1 MNPPRPDP
9 AERPDPPDVPRT
21 VLSRFTMPA
30 DDWARDD
37 AARGPRTVDA
47 LMWAL
52 LAALLA
58 AAGAAV
64 AWYRGD
70 AGAGAASAVILGAL
84 AGAAGLAF
92 AAMRKVRRDLHEP
105 LSELYAWALGMCSG
119 DFSTRVPAEGEGAYR
134 KLAFHVNRL
143 SEALER
149 LANDM
154 DDVVWRQTERL
165 REKNASLE
173 LLHEVTA
180 SIHRLDS
187 VDEILRATSRS
198 MMEMVGARG
207 AMVCVRDAAGGTSV
221 AARIGRCPD
230 GPEPSTD
237 GAGEAARAG
246 TSPPVP
252 GPARAGP
259 DPSAPP
265 PGEVPIRAPQPPP
278 ASGDTGVG
286 SRRPASEEVPAGA
299 PEFSASG
306 DAGVGSRLPA
316 SEEVPAGAPE
326 FSASGDAG
334 VGSRLPA
341 SEETPARAPEP
352 PASGDAGIGG
362 SGAAAGEGG
371 GDASPGER
379 CGSGAGMVEVPLE
392 HKGADLG
399 VIRLFTGS
407 PGRAGSPE
415 RHRLLRSVGRHL
427 GMSIAKARTDEESKT
442 LSIVRE
448 RAAIAYELHDS
459 LAQTLASL
467 RLQADVLA
475 DSLAGAGAA
484 GRVPAELAR
493 LRTTLE
499 SANVELRELIAG
511 FRAPVD
517 GRDLRT
523 ALEEMSARYTAQ
535 GAMTVHLQIDGELPE
550 LAPGARLQVVR
561 IVGEALANACAH
573 SGGNLA
579 RVLVRGEAASV
590 RVLVEDDGEGFS
602 PPPCERASGEH
613 IGLSVMRERA
623 RWLGGAL
630 VIESEPGEGTRVS
643 LAFPRA
649 GAAAPAPAPPAR

>member
-1 MNPPRPDP
+1 MPPARDMSHPRPGPAEPGAAVRGAPPRPHDVNHPRPDP

-58 AAGAAV
+58 AAGATV

-70 AGAGAASAVILGAL
+70 AGAGAAPAVILAAL
-84 AGAAGLAF
+84 AGAAVLAF

-154 DDVVWRQTERL
+154 DDVVGRQTERL

-173 LLHEVTA
+173 LLYEVAA

-187 VDEILRATSRS
+187 VDEILRVTSRS

-207 AMVCVRDAAGGTSV
+207 AMVCVRDAAGEMSV

-230 GPEPSTD
+230 GPEPD
-237 GAGEAARAG
+237 
-246 TSPPVP
+246 
-252 GPARAGP
+252 
-259 DPSAPP
+259 
-265 PGEVPIRAPQPPP
+265 
-278 ASGDTGVG
+278 
-286 SRRPASEEVPAGA
+286 
-299 PEFSASG
+299 
-306 DAGVGSRLPA
+306 
-316 SEEVPAGAPE
+316 
-326 FSASGDAG
+326 
-334 VGSRLPA
+334 
-341 SEETPARAPEP
+341 
-352 PASGDAGIGG
+352 
-362 SGAAAGEGG
+362 AAGEGG
-371 GDASPGER
+371 GDASPRER
-379 CGSGAGMVEVPLE
+379 RGSGAGMVEVPLE

-407 PGRAGSPE
+407 PGPAGSRE

-475 DSLAGAGAA
+475 DSLAGTGA

-535 GAMTVHLQIDGELPE
+535 GAMTVHLQIDGDLPE

-573 SGGNLA
+573 SGGDLV
-579 RVLVRGEAASV
+579 RVLVRGEAESV

-643 LAFPRA
+643 LAFPRT
-649 GAAAPAPAPPAR
+649 GPATPAPPPPAH

>member
-1 MNPPRPDP
+1 MPPARDMNHPRPDPAEPIAAIHGSRPRSHDVSHPRPDP

-52 LAALLA
+52 LAALIA
-58 AAGAAV
+58 AAGAAA

-70 AGAGAASAVILGAL
+70 AGAGAALAVILAAL
-84 AGAAGLAF
+84 AGAAVLAF

-119 DFSTRVPAEGEGAYR
+119 DFSTRVPAEGKVAYR

-173 LLHEVTA
+173 LLYEVAA

-187 VDEILRATSRS
+187 VDEILRVTSRS

-207 AMVCVRDAAGGTSV
+207 AMVCVRDAAGEMSV

-230 GPEPSTD
+230 GSEPGTD
-237 GAGEAARAG
+237 GAG
-246 TSPPVP
+246 V
-252 GPARAGP
+252 
-259 DPSAPP
+259 
-265 PGEVPIRAPQPPP
+265 PPP
-278 ASGDTGVG
+278 APDPDPVRACSSV
-286 SRRPASEEVPAGA
+286 PASEEVPAGA
-299 PEFSASG
+299 PESVASI
-306 DAGVGSRLPA
+306 
-316 SEEVPAGAPE
+316 
-326 FSASGDAG
+326 
-334 VGSRLPA
+334 
-341 SEETPARAPEP
+341 
-352 PASGDAGIGG
+352 DAGIDG
-362 SGAAAGEGG
+362 GAAADGG
-371 GDASPGER
+371 GVDASPRGR
-379 CGSGAGMVEVPLE
+379 RGSGHGTVEVPLE

-399 VIRLFTGS
+399 IIRLFAES
-407 PGRAGSPE
+407 PARAGSRE
-415 RHRLLRSVGRHL
+415 RHRLLLSVGRHL

-448 RAAIAYELHDS
+448 RAAIAHELHDS

-475 DSLAGAGAA
+475 DSLAGTGA
-484 GRVPAELAR
+484 GRIPAELAR
-493 LRTTLE
+493 IRATLE

-535 GAMTVHLQIDGELPE
+535 GAMTVHLQLDDELPE
-550 LAPGARLQVVR
+550 LAAGARLQVVR

-573 SGGNLA
+573 SGGNLT

-590 RVLVEDDGEGFS
+590 RVLVEDDGKGFS
-602 PPPCERASGEH
+602 LPPCDRAPGEH

-623 RWLGGAL
+623 RWLGGTL

-649 GAAAPAPAPPAR
+649 GAGTSGQPHAH

>member
-1 MNPPRPDP
+1 MPPARDMSHPRPGPAEPGVSVRDAPPRSHDVSHPRPDP

-58 AAGAAV
+58 AAGATV

-70 AGAGAASAVILGAL
+70 AGAGAAPAVILAAL

-149 LANDM
+149 LADDM

-173 LLHEVTA
+173 LLYEVAA

-187 VDEILRATSRS
+187 VDEILRVTSRS

-207 AMVCVRDAAGGTSV
+207 AMVCVRDAAGEMSV

-230 GPEPSTD
+230 GPEPD
-237 GAGEAARAG
+237 
-246 TSPPVP
+246 
-252 GPARAGP
+252 
-259 DPSAPP
+259 
-265 PGEVPIRAPQPPP
+265 
-278 ASGDTGVG
+278 
-286 SRRPASEEVPAGA
+286 
-299 PEFSASG
+299 
-306 DAGVGSRLPA
+306 
-316 SEEVPAGAPE
+316 
-326 FSASGDAG
+326 
-334 VGSRLPA
+334 
-341 SEETPARAPEP
+341 
-352 PASGDAGIGG
+352 
-362 SGAAAGEGG
+362 AAGEGG
-371 GDASPGER
+371 GDASARER
-379 CGSGAGMVEVPLE
+379 RGSGAGMVEVPLE

-399 VIRLFTGS
+399 VIRLFTGP
-407 PGRAGSPE
+407 PGPDGSRE

-475 DSLAGAGAA
+475 DSLAGTGA

-573 SGGNLA
+573 SGGDLV
-579 RVLVRGEAASV
+579 RVLVRGEAESV

-649 GAAAPAPAPPAR
+649 GAATPAPPPAH

>member
-1 MNPPRPDP
+1 MPPARDMSHPRPGPAESVSTVPVAAAHGPRPRSHDVSHPRPDP

-58 AAGAAV
+58 AAVAAV

-70 AGAGAASAVILGAL
+70 AGAGAALAVILAAL

-92 AAMRKVRRDLHEP
+92 AVMRKVRRDLHGP

-173 LLHEVTA
+173 LLYEVAA

-187 VDEILRATSRS
+187 VDEILRVTSRS

-207 AMVCVRDAAGGTSV
+207 AMVCVRDAAGETSV

-230 GPEPSTD
+230 GPGPGTG
-237 GAGEAARAG
+237 GAGEAA
-246 TSPPVP
+246 
-252 GPARAGP
+252 
-259 DPSAPP
+259 
-265 PGEVPIRAPQPPP
+265 
-278 ASGDTGVG
+278 
-286 SRRPASEEVPAGA
+286 
-299 PEFSASG
+299 
-306 DAGVGSRLPA
+306 
-316 SEEVPAGAPE
+316 
-326 FSASGDAG
+326 
-334 VGSRLPA
+334 
-341 SEETPARAPEP
+341 
-352 PASGDAGIGG
+352 
-362 SGAAAGEGG
+362 
-371 GDASPGER
+371 
-379 CGSGAGMVEVPLE
+379 GAGMVEVPLE

-399 VIRLFTGS
+399 AIRLFTGS
-407 PGRAGSPE
+407 PGRAGSRE

-475 DSLAGAGAA
+475 DSLAGTGA
-484 GRVPAELAR
+484 GRIPAELAR
-493 LRTTLE
+493 LRATLE

-511 FRAPVD
+511 FRAPVE

-623 RWLGGAL
+623 RWLGGTL

-649 GAAAPAPAPPAR
+649 GAATPAPPPAH

>member
-1 MNPPRPDP
+1 MPPAHDVNHPRPGPAEPVAAVHGSRPHGSRSHGSQPWPHDMSHPRPDP
-9 AERPDPPDVPRT
+9 AGRPDPPDVPRT
-21 VLSRFTMPA
+21 VLGRFTMPA

-47 LMWAL
+47 LMWML

-58 AAGAAV
+58 AAGAAL

-70 AGAGAASAVILGAL
+70 AGAGAALAAILAAL
-84 AGAAGLAF
+84 GGAAVLAF
-92 AAMRKVRRDLHEP
+92 VAMRKVRRDLHEP
-105 LSELYAWALGMCSG
+105 LSELYVWALGMCSG
-119 DFSTRVPAEGEGAYR
+119 DFSTRVPAEGEGGYR

-173 LLHEVTA
+173 LLYEVAA

-187 VDEILRATSRS
+187 VDEILRVSSRS
-198 MMEMVGARG
+198 MMKMVGAHG
-207 AMVCVRDAAGGTSV
+207 AMVCLRDAAGGMSV

-230 GPEPSTD
+230 GFEPGASDAGESARIGTSPLVPGSARAGADASPPASDAAPARVPEPS
-237 GAGEAARAG
+237 
-246 TSPPVP
+246 
-252 GPARAGP
+252 
-259 DPSAPP
+259 
-265 PGEVPIRAPQPPP
+265 
-278 ASGDTGVG
+278 
-286 SRRPASEEVPAGA
+286 
-299 PEFSASG
+299 
-306 DAGVGSRLPA
+306 
-316 SEEVPAGAPE
+316 
-326 FSASGDAG
+326 
-334 VGSRLPA
+334 
-341 SEETPARAPEP
+341 
-352 PASGDAGIGG
+352 PASGDAGIGIRAPA
-362 SGAAAGEGG
+362 SNGA
-371 GDASPGER
+371 
-379 CGSGAGMVEVPLE
+379 GAGMVAVSLE
-392 HKGADLG
+392 HKGVDLG
-399 VIRLFTGS
+399 VIRLFTGP
-407 PGRAGSPE
+407 PGRVESNE
-415 RHRLLRSVGRHL
+415 RHRLLLSVGRHL

-467 RLQADVLA
+467 RLQANVLA
-475 DSLAGAGAA
+475 DSLAGAGN

-493 LRTTLE
+493 IRATLE
-499 SANVELRELIAG
+499 SANIELRELIAG
-511 FRAPVD
+511 FRAPVA

-523 ALEEMSARYTAQ
+523 ALEEMSARYTAR

-550 LAPGARLQVVR
+550 LPAGPQLQVVR

-573 SGGNLA
+573 SGGNLV

-602 PPPCERASGEH
+602 MPPCGRTLGEH

-630 VIESEPGEGTRVS
+630 AIESEPGEGTRVS
-643 LAFPRA
+643 LTFPRA
-649 GAAAPAPAPPAR
+649 GAATPPPAH